1 MPKQQRSRAKLAVF
15 TAKATP
21 NLRND
26 EAAKGET
33 TMNVQAQALKAE
45 QLRKLHRGPRMLVLP
60 NAWDVISARIVEE
73 LGFPAIATTSAGIAA
88 TLGYPDGQK
97 ISREE
102 MLVVVARIAKAVHV
116 PVTADVE
123 AGYGVTI
130 DEMTQTV
137 KAVVAAGAVG
147 MNLEDVI
154 AGDEGSQ
161 VDLALQVE
169 KIRAIR
175 RATESLG
182 VPLVLNART
191 DIYLIP
197 IGAVE
202 TRFDR
207 TVERLRAYREAG
219 ADCLFAPGLK
229 NPDTIAKLVRAVNG
243 PLNILLMP
251 GMPTLRELENMGV
264 ARASAGSGVMRA
276 TLGLT
281 RRIAKEM
288 LEAGTYASMLEGT
301 VPFAE
306 VNELLAREKS

>member
-1 MPKQQRSRAKLAVF
+1 MPKLRKAAPNWPFSEQ
-15 TAKATP
+15 KATP
-21 NLRND
+21 NLRDD
-26 EAAKGET
+26 EPANGET

-97 ISREE
+97 ISRDE
-102 MLVVVARIAKAVHV
+102 MLGVVARIAKAVHV

-130 DEMTQTV
+130 DDMTQTV
-137 KAVVAAGAVG
+137 KAVVAAGAAG
-147 MNLEDVI
+147 INLEDVT
-154 AGDEGSQ
+154 GSDEDSQ
-161 VDLALQVE
+161 VDLALQIE

-197 IGAVE
+197 IGPAE
-202 TRFDR
+202 TRFER
-207 TVERLRAYREAG
+207 TVERLRAFRDVG

-229 NPDTIAKLVRAVNG
+229 DPDTIAKLVRAVNG

-251 GMPTLRELENMGV
+251 GMPTLRELEKIGV
-264 ARASAGSGVMRA
+264 ARASTGSGVMRA

-288 LEAGTYASMLEGT
+288 LEAGTYTSMLEGT

-306 VNELLAREKS
+306 VNEMLAREKS

>member
-1 MPKQQRSRAKLAVF
+1 MGKRE
-15 TAKATP
+15 
-21 NLRND
+21 N
-26 EAAKGET
+26 

-45 QLRKLHRGPRMLVLP
+45 QFRKMHGGTKMLVLP
-60 NAWDVISARIVEE
+60 NAWDVASARIVEE

-88 TLGYPDGQK
+88 TLGYPDGQR
-97 ISREE
+97 ISRDE
-102 MLVVVARIAKAVHV
+102 MLGVVARIAKAVHL

-123 AGYGVTI
+123 AGYGMTV
-130 DEMTQTV
+130 EELTQTV

-147 MNLEDVI
+147 INLEDVT
-154 AGDEGSQ
+154 GSDESSQ
-161 VDLALQVE
+161 VDLALQRE

-175 RATESLG
+175 KATESLG

-191 DIYLIP
+191 DIYLLP
-197 IGAVE
+197 IGPAE
-202 TRFDR
+202 TRFER

-219 ADCLFAPGLK
+219 ADCLFVPGLK
-229 NPDTIAKLVRAVNG
+229 DAETIAKLVRTVHG
-243 PLNILLMP
+243 PLNILLAA
-251 GMPTLRELENMGV
+251 GAPTLRELESMGV

-288 LEAGTYASMLEGT
+288 MEAGTYTAMLDGA

-306 VNELLAREKS
+306 MNEMLAREKS

>member
-1 MPKQQRSRAKLAVF
+1 
-15 TAKATP
+15 
-21 NLRND
+21 
-26 EAAKGET
+26 
-33 TMNVQAQALKAE
+33 MNVQAQALKAE
-45 QLRKLHRGPRMLVLP
+45 QLRKLHSGPKMLVLP
-60 NAWDVISARIVEE
+60 NAWDVASARIIED

-97 ISREE
+97 ISRDE
-102 MLVVVARIAKAVHV
+102 MLGVVARIAKAVHP

-123 AGYGVTI
+123 AGYGVTV
-130 DEMTQTV
+130 DDMTQTV

-147 MNLEDVI
+147 INLEDVTSS
-154 AGDEGSQ
+154 DESSQ
-161 VDLALQVE
+161 VDLALQLD

-175 RATESLG
+175 KATESLG

-197 IGAVE
+197 IGPPE
-202 TRFDR
+202 SRFER

-219 ADCLFAPGLK
+219 ADCLFAPGLR
-229 NPDTIAKLVRAVNG
+229 DAETIAKLVRALNG
-243 PLNILLMP
+243 PLNILITT
-251 GMPTLRELENMGV
+251 GAPTLRELEKMGV

-288 LEAGTYASMLEGT
+288 MEAGTYTAMLDGA
-301 VPFAE
+301 VPFAQM
-306 VNELLAREKS
+306 NEMLAREKS